1 MRNTLFAAVA
11 ALALGAAS
19 LVPAYAEGEG
29 NGNPFPGPSV
39 ALSAQHQAFHGQYA
53 SRDVGSA
60 QYPNVTGRPG
70 TNLRGLAEDELLPEQ
85 GQNRIVQTANSLPR
99 GFEDGTVEF
108 TQAQSVHNWM
118 VAHNQA
124 APSSSY
130 ASR

>member
-1 MRNTLFAAVA
+1 MRTLFAAVA

-19 LVPAYAEGEG
+19 VPAYAEGNFE
-29 NGNPFPGPSV
+29 PFPGPSV
-39 ALSAQHQAFHGQYA
+39 ALTTQHSAFQSQYA
-53 SRDVGSA
+53 TRDVGSA

-70 TNLRGLAEDELLPEQ
+70 TNLSGLAQDELLPEQ

-99 GFEDGTVEF
+99 GFEEGTVEY
-108 TQAQSVHNWM
+108 TEAQSVHNWI